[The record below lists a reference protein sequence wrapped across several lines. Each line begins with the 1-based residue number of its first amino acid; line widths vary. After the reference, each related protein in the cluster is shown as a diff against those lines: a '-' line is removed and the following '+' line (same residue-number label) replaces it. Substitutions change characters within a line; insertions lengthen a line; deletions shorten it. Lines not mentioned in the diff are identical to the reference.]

1 MKNNF
6 KVILVDDDEDIL
18 WINQLILEEV
28 GYSVDVSNDP
38 EEALKR
44 VISEDYNVAV
54 LDYMMPKMRGD
65 ELAERILKHD
75 NNIRIIFLTGYAEFV
90 SYMETVGNCNNVIL
104 LKPISEKELIDAV
117 NFMTCIFTDVSNTI
131 TYAKHVSL

>member
-38 EEALKR
+38 EEALNR
-44 VISEDYNVAV
+44 VLSEDYNVAI
-54 LDYMMPKMRGD
+54 LDYMMPKMKGD
-65 ELAERILKHD
+65 ELAEKILKH
-75 NNIRIIFLTGYAEFV
+75 NKNIGIIFLTGYSEFATYMKSV
-90 SYMETVGNCNNVIL
+90 DSYKNVVL
-104 LKPISEKELIDAV
+104 LKPISEKDLIEAV
-117 NFMTCIFTDVSNTI
+117 NVETQYLMTR
-131 TYAKHVSL
+131 ALLL